1 MATAKAGLDFG
12 TTFSTISAYVNGVM
26 RVLKLNNTEF
36 IPTCLAITN
45 TGDVVVGG
53 PAQVLESGELAN
65 CYFYDL
71 KRWVGV
77 DKINFSII
85 KNKIRPQYVAE
96 LKGND
101 VYLTGINRGYS
112 CTYTV
117 KQLILLYI
125 ETLVRLFSKVE
136 GLNIVSLNV
145 SVPADYKCKQRMFMK
160 SVCDSLGFSLRRI
173 INEPSAAAIYFVS
186 KYPNYDAFL
195 MYDLGGG
202 TYDSS
207 LIVKDGKYVT
217 VADTEGDSFLGGRD
231 IDRSISKYIM
241 KKYDLQHPL
250 SADYLAAIK
259 EDANSKG
266 RESFNVMDVTGRV
279 LNVKFTKD
287 EMDKC
292 IQSYSDRS
300 LKILE
305 NMVLRN
311 NVTSGA
317 LFLVG
322 GSSLLEKIQRDVKSF
337 AKTHNLTCIIDPDLR
352 SAVSYGCS
360 MSHAQEDSG
369 NMTYIDCN
377 SHPLM
382 DITLFCG
389 PRVIVRK
396 PMAIPYTYMKEELVK
411 SHYSTILN
419 VYEGS
424 DPFVLYN
431 DWLISARLKTA
442 DYCKLGQTLVYMYR
456 YNVDG
461 ILELLVRNKET
472 GVESVLPN
480 TFTLTEKIDK
490 LKLTLTQLSNIDELA
505 TLITILGH
513 FRPELKDLLTYVKT
527 PTIFENK
534 INSFTTPKALY
545 QELITYNAN
554 FVNK

>member
-1 MATAKAGLDFG
+1 MAAKAGLDFG
-12 TTFSTISAYVNGVM
+12 TTFSTISAYVNGQM
-26 RVLKLNNTEF
+26 RVLKLNDTEF
-36 IPTCLAITN
+36 IPTCLAITV

-53 PAQVLESGELAN
+53 PAQVLEGGEVAN

-77 DKINFSII
+77 DKVNFDII
-85 KNKIRPQYVAE
+85 KQKIKPQYSAV
-96 LKGND
+96 LVGND
-101 VYLTGINRGYS
+101 VQLTGVNRGYS

-136 GLNIVSLNV
+136 NLNIVSLNV

-186 KYPNYDAFL
+186 KYAHYDSFL

-231 IDRSISKYIM
+231 IDRAISEYIV
-241 KKYDLQHPL
+241 KKYNLKFPL
-250 SADYLAAIK
+250 SADFLANIK
-259 EDANSKG
+259 EEANSSG
-266 RESFNVMDVTGRV
+266 RESFNVTDERGKLMT
-279 LNVKFTKD
+279 VKLTREELD
-287 EMDKC
+287 SC
-292 IQSYSDRS
+292 IQPFSDRS
-300 LKILE
+300 LRILE
-305 NMVLRN
+305 NMVVRN
-311 NVTSGA
+311 KVSSGA

-322 GSSLLEKIQRDVKSF
+322 GSSLLKKIQEDVKAF
-337 AKTHNLTCIIDPDLR
+337 AIRHKIECIVDKDLR
-352 SAVSYGCS
+352 SAVSFGCS
-360 MSHAQEDSG
+360 MSHAQEDTG

-382 DITLFCG
+382 DVSFFCN
-389 PRVIVRK
+389 PSILIRK
-396 PMAIPYTYMKEELVK
+396 PMAIPYIYKKEEKIK

-424 DPFVLYN
+424 DPFILYN
-431 DWLISARLKTA
+431 DWLISARMQSSL
-442 DYCKLGQTLVYMYR
+442 YCNIGDTIEYLYK

-461 ILELLVRNKET
+461 ILELSVRNKTTGKET
-472 GVESVLPN
+472 VLPN
-480 TFTLTEKIDK
+480 TFTLTESIKK
-490 LKLTLTQLSNIDELA
+490 LDLSLTQLSNVDETA
-505 TLITILGH
+505 TLIAILSH
-513 FRPELKDLLTYVKT
+513 FKPDLKHLLTYVKT
-527 PTIFENK
+527 PTIFETKLNNISSAKELYSTLVGLNK
-534 INSFTTPKALY
+534 
-545 QELITYNAN
+545 N
-554 FVNK
+554 FKNK